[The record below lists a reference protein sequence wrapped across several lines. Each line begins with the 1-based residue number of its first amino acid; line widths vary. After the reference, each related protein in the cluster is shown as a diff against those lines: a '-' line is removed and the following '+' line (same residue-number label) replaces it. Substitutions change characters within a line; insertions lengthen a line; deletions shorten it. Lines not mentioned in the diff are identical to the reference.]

1 MTVLDMIMLLLCG
14 GMAVMGYLR
23 GFVQEILS
31 LFAWVLA
38 VIVVRLFL
46 APTTELAALWV
57 GSTAAG
63 GVLAFAGL
71 FAVTFLAGRMLARRA
86 GKGMRASMVGMVD
99 RVLGMGFGAVK
110 GLVIGT
116 IVFLAFILLYN
127 LVYGIDSPRPT
138 WMSQSRSYPLLRA
151 SGDAMSQ
158 FVRDRNVPPEALD
171 PDGNADGPPGV
182 SGHNDDEPEGDG
194 AGPDNEG

>member
-57 GSTAAG
+57 GSAAAG

-127 LVYGIDSPRPT
+127 LVYGIDSPRPL

-158 FVRDRNVPPEALD
+158 FVRDRNVAPEALD
-171 PDGNADGPPGV
+171 AGDNDSEATGAAGGNRDAADE
-182 SGHNDDEPEGDG
+182 DD